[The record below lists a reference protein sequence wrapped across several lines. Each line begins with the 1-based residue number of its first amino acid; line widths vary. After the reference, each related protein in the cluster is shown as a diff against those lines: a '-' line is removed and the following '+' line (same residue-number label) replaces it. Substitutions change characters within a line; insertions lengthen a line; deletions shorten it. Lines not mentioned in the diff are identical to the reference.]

1 MSSLLKKIKSYFQI
15 TVSFLADHPF
25 IRCFVLA
32 FITLFLSET
41 MSRHSFIEPWAFL
54 FRSPLAFLFNY
65 LIILLTF
72 SVALF
77 FKRESFAITI
87 TASFWLGMS
96 LVNGIILFFRLTP
109 FSAIDFSIAIN
120 MLGII
125 DIYLNIFQLILII
138 LGIIAL
144 ILLLILIWKKTSK
157 TKVFFVRSGIFTISI
172 LICLILTGVVGKYTG
187 LLDKKFPNLA
197 QAYKDYGFAYC
208 FSLSVFDVGI
218 DQPAQYCDNVV
229 DKILDEIDHDINIPP
244 ENTPNVLIVQ
254 LESFFDI
261 NRVSNL
267 ITSTNPQPTLTYLK
281 ENYPHGVITV
291 PSIGGGT
298 ANVEFEILTG
308 MNLEHFGPGE
318 YPYKTV
324 LKSQTCET
332 PAFTLKEY
340 GYTSHAIHNH
350 TATFYDRFAVYP
362 ALGFDTFTPLEMMC
376 NPEYN
381 MLGWAKDEILTQEIL
396 SCLKSTEG
404 RDFVFTVSVQP
415 HGKFPTENVVTEYGI
430 QTSLKNVDDEDI
442 NAQYSYYV
450 DQLHGTDKFIANL
463 IKELSELDEPTAVL
477 FYGDHFPTIYIED
490 ENLLEGT
497 KYQTD
502 YVIWANYDIEQENK
516 NLNAYQLTSHFF
528 DTLGSNLGTTT
539 KVHQYLSS
547 SLNYQDKLEMI
558 EYDMLY
564 GDKNV
569 FKDKIPYEKTEMAY
583 GSEDVY
589 VTDIV
594 LTDDNITIYGNK
606 FNEWTKVRIDGKLH
620 DILYISD
627 RCIRVENINTEEAEQ
642 LQIVLIT
649 SERLEMRTSA
659 EYTINSFTDTY

>member
-1 MSSLLKKIKSYFQI
+1 MI
-15 TVSFLADHPF
+15 
-25 IRCFVLA
+25 
-32 FITLFLSET
+32 SET
-41 MSRHSFIEPWAFL
+41 MSRHSLLQPWVFL
-54 FRSPLAFLFNY
+54 FRSPFAFLFNY

-77 FKRESFAITI
+77 FKKESFAITI
-87 TASFWLGMS
+87 TAAFWLVMS

-125 DIYLNIFQLILII
+125 DIYLNVFQLILIVV
-138 LGIIAL
+138 GAIAF
-144 ILLLILIWKKTSK
+144 ILLLILIWRKTAT
-157 TKVFFVRSGIFTISI
+157 TKVFFVKNSLFTIGI
-172 LICLILTGVVGKYTG
+172 TICLLLTGFVGGQTG
-187 LLDKKFPNLA
+187 LLNKKFPNLA

-218 DQPAQYCDNVV
+218 DQPSQYGDNVIN
-229 DKILDEIDHDINIPP
+229 KILDEISNDTTVHP
-244 ENTPNVLIVQ
+244 ENNPNIIIIQ

-261 NRVSNL
+261 NRASNL
-267 ITSTNPQPTLTYLK
+267 TTSTDPVPTLTYLK
-281 ENYPHGVITV
+281 ENYPHGLITV

-298 ANVEFEILTG
+298 ANVEFEVLTG

-318 YPYKTV
+318 YPYKTI
-324 LKSQTCET
+324 LKSQVCET
-332 PAFTLKEY
+332 PAFALKQY

-381 MLGWAKDEILTQEIL
+381 ALGWAKDAILTDEIM
-396 SCLKSTEG
+396 SCLKSSEG
-404 RDFVFTVSVQP
+404 SDFVFTVSVQP
-415 HGKFPTENVVTEYGI
+415 HGKFPTENVTTENGI
-430 QTSLKNVDDEDI
+430 HISLENVDDEEI
-442 NAQYSYYV
+442 IAQYSYYV
-450 DQLHGTDKFIANL
+450 DQLRGTDEFIAAL
-463 IKELSELDEPTAVL
+463 IKELSEFEEPTAVL

-490 ENLLEGT
+490 EKLLEGT

-516 NLNAYQLTSHFF
+516 NLNAYQLTAHFLEA
-528 DTLGSNLGTTT
+528 LGSNIGTTT
-539 KVHQYLSS
+539 KVHQTLSS

-564 GDKNV
+564 GDQNV
-569 FKDKIPYEKTEMAY
+569 YGGNNPYQKTEMAY
-583 GSEDVY
+583 GSEDIY

-594 LTDDNITIYGNK
+594 TTSDNITIYGNK
-606 FNEWTKVRIDGKLH
+606 FNEWTKVRIDGKMH
-620 DILYISD
+620 DILFISD
-627 RCIRVENINTEEAEQ
+627 RCIRVEDINPEETTK

-659 EYTINSFTDTY
+659 EYTISSFTDLH